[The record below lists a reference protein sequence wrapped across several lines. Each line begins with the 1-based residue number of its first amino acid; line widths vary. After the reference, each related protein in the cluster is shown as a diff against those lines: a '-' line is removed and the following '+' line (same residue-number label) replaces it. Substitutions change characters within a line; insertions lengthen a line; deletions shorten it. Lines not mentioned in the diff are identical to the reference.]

1 MERPG
6 QPAFLPGGSIL
17 GGAAAGLS
25 YEGALRDAVS
35 GEEKAR
41 RREVGQARKMAAPQL
56 QAKPP
61 KPDRER

>member
-17 GGAAAGLS
+17 GGAAGGLS

-41 RREVGQARKMAAPQL
+41 RRATGEARKVAAPQM
-56 QAKPP
+56 QAQPP
-61 KPDRER
+61 RPDRER

>member
-1 MERPG
+1 MERPS

-17 GGAAAGLS
+17 GGAAGGLS

-41 RREVGQARKMAAPQL
+41 RRAAGQARPVAAPQL
-56 QAKPP
+56 QVPRPGAE
-61 KPDRER
+61 RER